1 MRTRDRNRRPK
12 CLEPIRAAAVDF
24 ALKEKARSRTP
35 TAKIAERME
44 IQRKHLT
51 DVLCDLQRGDVDGTG
66 LEYLFASSKPL
77 TTTLSSRSS
86 PAAQPLSRWRHEDPC
101 TRPRHCRRR
110 RLA

>member
-66 LEYLFASSKPL
+66 LEYLFRIVEALDHDVVVSFVP
-77 TTTLSSRSS
+77 RR
-86 PAAQPLSRWRHEDPC
+86 PAIPQVA
-101 TRPRHCRRR
+101 
-110 RLA
+110 A